1 MNNNENDK
9 SLSTINENDVFS
21 KIKNFFKRIFGTEK
35 QDTSIMQ
42 ENIEVKKEKNSF
54 EESIRVVENEETKL
68 LKLQKLYR
76 SGKIKEKDLTQEQ
89 VVSLC
94 ELYDKQIEQLRKSNE
109 LRKQKLL
116 LYRNKLRTNNQ
127 N

>member
-94 ELYDKQIEQLRKSNE
+94 ELYDKQIE
-109 LRKQKLL
+109 
-116 LYRNKLRTNNQ
+116 
-127 N
+127 